1 MQHADQSSSNLE
13 RWSSTIRD
21 VCGPFRT
28 EPTGTD
34 SLFIGDVSACE
45 KAGLT
50 LAQMRTNAG
59 CITREHKSA
68 DAVDDRCCFL
78 VSQRRGSSTITQNG
92 IDIDLSPGDVVLMDS
107 IGSCRIRPHGLME
120 HASLHLPRKVIQER
134 LNRGKVLF
142 GKVSLNCASGRMLHS
157 MFDELCN
164 NIRSGERSDD
174 EQEAIVT
181 ACTSLL
187 GPSLTAEANNELS
200 VAGLTGASLRRYTER
215 LIEES
220 LASPRLSPAMLADKL
235 EISVRHLYRLFEE
248 DGDSVCR
255 YIQRSRLRKSANDLA
270 NPRFKHETITSIA
283 YRWGFSDSAHFSR
296 SFKKEFQHSPREY
309 RAEVLGI

>member
-1 MQHADQSSSNLE
+1 MQLADQSSSNLE

-28 EPTGTD
+28 EPTGND

-50 LAQMRTNAG
+50 LAHMRTNAG
-59 CITREHKSA
+59 CISREYRSG
-68 DAVDDRCCFL
+68 DMVDDRYCFL
-78 VSQRRGSSTITQNG
+78 VSQRRGASTITQNG
-92 IDIDLSPGDVVLMDS
+92 IDIELSPGDVVLMDS
-107 IGSCRIRPHGLME
+107 VGSCRIRPHGLME
-120 HASLHLPRKVIQER
+120 HASLHLPRKAIHER
-134 LNRGKVLF
+134 LSRGALF
-142 GKVSLNCASGRMLHS
+142 GKVSLHCASGRILHS

-174 EQEAIVT
+174 EQDAIVA

-187 GPSLTAEANNELS
+187 GPSLTAEVNNGLS
-200 VAGLTGASLRRYTER
+200 VDGLTGTSLRRYTER

-309 RAEVLGI
+309 RTEALGI